1 MKSMR
6 GKKENNSELD
16 RKIGKE
22 DPHRSTF
29 QG

>member
-1 MKSMR
+1 MKSMK
-6 GKKENNSELD
+6 GKKENNSELG

-22 DPHRSTF
+22 DPHKLTF